1 MKSISGRRLGFPIQ
15 FRPVLTDIPSINNHH
30 YRNALCLLS
39 VQICHL
45 AKVFRNPWKIA
56 REINQKN
63 GDGERSTSLSRYR
76 QKPKACVKRVKG
88 DQSGEKHSNSQI
100 FKLLNLL
107 MFPMMLVLLGDRMLT
122 GLSMILDIWKV
133 LRLVLRERMNPISLG
148 HSIPRPR
155 LWLSF

>member
-1 MKSISGRRLGFPIQ
+1 MNSTRVGYCSYSVTIHRTRFPPLHRLILYLKKNIRRIICNMKSISGRRLGFPIQ

-88 DQSGEKHSNSQI
+88 DQSGEKHSN
-100 FKLLNLL
+100 
-107 MFPMMLVLLGDRMLT
+107 R
-122 GLSMILDIWKV
+122 
-133 LRLVLRERMNPISLG
+133 
-148 HSIPRPR
+148 
-155 LWLSF
+155 